1 MLNDYINQFLEY
13 CELDKNLSP
22 TTLKMYRYYL
32 ETFNQWLVKNVGD
45 VGPEKLTPDIIRSYR
60 LYLSRY
66 VNPVKGPLKRTTQ
79 LYFLIAVRS
88 MLKFFALRGIKSMPA
103 DQVELGK
110 GRDRT
115 IKFLDEEQLER
126 LLNSPEISAKEGL
139 RDKAI
144 LETLFSTGLRVSE
157 LVKLNRDQIN
167 LERREF
173 GVIGKGGKARVVFL
187 SKTAAD
193 WLTRYLKK
201 REDDFRPVFIRY
213 SGKVIPDNNGEKMRL
228 TARSVERIVDKY
240 AKKIRLP
247 IKIGPHALRHS
258 FATDLLRHG
267 ADIRSVQEMLGHK
280 NIGTTQIY
288 THVTNKQLRDV
299 HEAFH
304 GRK

>member
-1 MLNDYINQFLEY
+1 MFSDYISQFLEY
-13 CELDKNLSP
+13 CELDRNLSHL
-22 TTLKMYRYYL
+22 TIKMYRYYL

-45 VGPEKLTPDIIRSYR
+45 MEPKGLTPEIIRNYR

-79 LYFLIAVRS
+79 LYFLIAIRA
-88 MLKFFALRGIKSMPA
+88 MLKFFAIRGIKSMPA
-103 DQVELGK
+103 DQIELGK

-115 IKFLDEEQLER
+115 IKFLDEDQLER
-126 LLNSPEISAKEGL
+126 LLNSPEISTKEGL

-173 GVIGKGGKARVVFL
+173 GVIGKGGRARVVFL

-193 WLTRYLKK
+193 WLIRYLKQ

-213 SGKVIPDNNGEKMRL
+213 SGKIIPENHGEKMRL
-228 TARSVERIVDKY
+228 TTRSVERIVDKY

-247 IKIGPHALRHS
+247 IKIGPHSLRHS
-258 FATDLLRHG
+258 FATDLLMHG
-267 ADIRSVQEMLGHK
+267 ADIRSVQEMLGHR

-288 THVTNKQLRDV
+288 THVTNKQLREV